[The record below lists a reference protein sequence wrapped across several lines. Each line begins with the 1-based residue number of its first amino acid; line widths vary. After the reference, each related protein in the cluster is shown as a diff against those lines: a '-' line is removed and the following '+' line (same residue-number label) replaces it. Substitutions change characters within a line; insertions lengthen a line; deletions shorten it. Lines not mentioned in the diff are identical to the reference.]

1 MARVLSGIQPSGG
14 IHLGNYL
21 GAIQQFVASQG
32 QDDGFFCIVDL
43 HAITVPQDPAVLRE
57 ATLDL
62 AATYLAAGLDP
73 EQVTLF
79 VQSQVPQHAE
89 LAWTLGTITGFGELR
104 RMTQFKDKS
113 QKQAEAGIGF
123 GLFAYPVLMA
133 ADILIYQADEVPI
146 GDDQRQ
152 HLELTRDIAERFNS
166 RFGQTFKV
174 PKARYTASAARVMDL
189 QDPTS
194 KMSKSSTNQS
204 GVVYLSD
211 PPEKIRKKIKSAVTD
226 TGREIKATDDK
237 PGIRN
242 LLEIMSACTGRSIAD
257 LENDFDGKGYGDF
270 KGAVAEAV
278 IEALDPVRTRIEE
291 LRSDPGSIEKVLHAG
306 AERARAVASETL
318 AAVYEKVGFLR

>member
-89 LAWTLGTITGFGELR
+89 LAWTRGTITGFGELR

-166 RFGQTFKV
+166 RFGQTFTV

-226 TGREIKATDDK
+226 TGREIKAADDK

-242 LLEIMSACTGRSIAD
+242 LLEIMSACGGRSIAD

-291 LRSDPGSIEKVLHAG
+291 LRSDPGNIEKVLHAG

-318 AAVYEKVGFLR
+318 AAVYDKVGFLR

>member
-21 GAIQQFVASQG
+21 GAIRQFVASQG

-57 ATLDL
+57 STLDL

-166 RFGQTFKV
+166 RFGQTFVV
-174 PKARYTASAARVMDL
+174 PKPRYTAAAARVMDL
-189 QDPTS
+189 QDPNS
-194 KMSKSSTNQS
+194 KMSKSAASQA

-211 PPEKIRKKIKSAVTD
+211 PPEVIRKKVMSAVTD
-226 TGREIKATDDK
+226 TGREIKASVDK
-237 PGIRN
+237 PGIGN
-242 LLEIMSACTGRSIAD
+242 LLEILSACAGSSVAD
-257 LENDFDGKGYGDF
+257 LESQFKDTGYGDF
-270 KGAVAEAV
+270 KAAVADAV
-278 IEALDPVRTRIEE
+278 TATLDPVRRRIEE
-291 LRSDPGSIEKVLHAG
+291 LRAEPGAIEKVLATG
-306 AERARAVASETL
+306 AERARSVASETL
-318 AAVYEKVGFLR
+318 AAVYDRVGFLR